1 MTTRTRNIVLILTV
15 LLFVGIAV
23 ASGGFVV
30 SAVQHNQLVHD
41 YVADDAQTER
51 VSLSPEHYEHLPE
64 PVQRYF
70 RFAFSDHDSIE
81 VASVRWQETGTF
93 LLPVGKFAIR
103 ASQHSRINSP
113 SYVWHGF
120 YTTDFGLPMLDS
132 RDAYM
137 PGQHN
142 MRAKL
147 LGYKTVMQTD
157 YQKPSDVRDL
167 HSYLALRYF
176 GSAPAFP
183 WVLLPGEYHHWEAHN
198 EDQAWLVLDH
208 EHLEGRY
215 LVTFGEDGRITQ
227 METPDLMLHGN
238 FSRLREVGQKLDYEQ
253 INGLMVPTR
262 YDYRWYDEEGTLDSH
277 YQFAIR
283 DLTYEQ

>member
-1 MTTRTRNIVLILTV
+1 MQPRTRNSVIILAV
-15 LLFVGIAV
+15 LLLVGIV
-23 ASGGFVV
+23 IASGGFVV
-30 SAVQHNQLVHD
+30 SAVQHQHLIHA
-41 YVADDAQTER
+41 YVDELAHTER
-51 VSLSPEHYEHLPE
+51 ISLSPERYEALPE

-70 RFAFSDHDSIE
+70 RFAFADRDSIE
-81 VASVRWQETGTF
+81 VASVHWQETGQF
-93 LLPVGKFAIR
+93 LLPVGEFSIR
-103 ASQHSRINSP
+103 ASQHSRIDSP
-113 SYVWHGF
+113 GYVWHGF
-120 YTTDFGLPMLDS
+120 YTTHFGLPMLDS
-132 RDAYM
+132 HDAFM

-147 LGYKTVMQTD
+147 LGYHTVMQTD
-157 YQKPSDVRDL
+157 YQQPADVQAL

-183 WVLLPGEYHHWEAHN
+183 WVLLPGEYHRWEAHN
-198 EDQAWLVLDH
+198 DEQAWLVLDH

-253 INGLMVPTR
+253 MNGLMVPTR
-262 YDYRWYDEEGTLDSH
+262 YDYRWYDEEGALDSH
-277 YQFAIR
+277 YQFALR
-283 DLTYEQ
+283 DLTYTQ

>member
-1 MTTRTRNIVLILTV
+1 MRTRTRVIVITLAVV
-15 LLFVGIAV
+15 LLAGIGVGSA
-23 ASGGFVV
+23 GFLV
-30 SAVQHNQLVHD
+30 SAVQHQRLVRA
-41 YVADDAQTER
+41 YVDNVAHPELI
-51 VSLSPEHYEHLPE
+51 SLSPERYHDLPE

-70 RFAFSDHDSIE
+70 CFAFAGRDSIE
-81 VASVRWQETGTF
+81 VASVRWQETGEF
-93 LLPVGKFAIR
+93 LLPVGEFSIR
-103 ASQHSRINSP
+103 AGQDSRIDSP
-113 SYVWHGF
+113 TYVWHGR
-120 YTTDFGLPMLDS
+120 YTTGFGLPIIDS

-157 YQKPSDVRDL
+157 YQQPDDL
-167 HSYLALRYF
+167 QALYSYLALRYF
-176 GSAPAFP
+176 GTAPAFP
-183 WVLLPGEYHHWEAHN
+183 WALLPGKYHRWEAHN
-198 EDQAWLVLDH
+198 DDQAWLALDH

-238 FSRLREVGQKLDYEQ
+238 FSRLREVGRKLDYEQ

-262 YDYRWYDEEGTLDSH
+262 YDYRWYDDEGALDSH
-277 YQFAIR
+277 YQFALHN
-283 DLTYEQ
+283 LTYTQ